1 MTTTNVTS
9 MRRRSHPWGA
19 TSSSSSSAAA
29 AAGDALSPAMPL
41 NEHQQQQQQQQQQP
55 PPPSSMNNSHDQGQD
70 NTTTITAEF
79 WIEGMTCSM
88 CAQAI
93 QGAVQA
99 LPGVQHCSI
108 SLTTDTATITWIEE
122 SSKDDRQ
129 NRGEGP
135 EGDDSKRASKATT
148 TTTTTSR
155 ESITEAI
162 ESVGYSVEQIRVLDT
177 QGAKV
182 SPTQET
188 GSNGGDVGATDDNS
202 NEASGPSP
210 SDSAQDRWERLSQR
224 QERKVRSKRDAFL
237 FSLVGTIP
245 VLILTMILPHVWPS
259 GTKTLQTTTITILQH
274 TFALETFLLF
284 LLATPVQFLSG
295 WTFYKMTYFGL
306 RSGRAGM
313 DVLVAL
319 GTTASYGYALTQ
331 GVLPQYEHADE
342 HAVHFFE
349 TSVTLISFVLLGKW
363 MQASAVRRT
372 SAALSQLMNLQAKTA
387 VKVTPFKDRQ
397 NFDPL
402 KDPYMEETVPI
413 DQVREGDLVKVIRG
427 SSIPADGRLVYGE
440 VAIDESMVTG
450 ESMPVLKTPG
460 SLVLG
465 GTICVETSHKY
476 SSVSSSSS
484 SRPGHDQDDRN
495 ATQARREQQVGA
507 AFIHVT
513 GVGSQTALSQ
523 IVQLVQDAQT
533 RSVPIQSLADQI
545 AAVFVPF
552 VCVTAIVTYLVWYAL
567 CLSHVVPKEWY
578 LDRGEDA
585 ATFSLIFGVAVLVIS
600 CPCALGLATPTAV
613 VVGTGVG
620 AKLGVLMKGGEVL
633 EIANSVDSVVFDK
646 TGTLTKGTPVL
657 SDFFKLEDP
666 EVVLPQNVS
675 LQEHLLWLFASLER
689 TSEHPLAKAVV
700 EYAQRKLDDEFLRS
714 HPFIQPSD
722 YTALT
727 GRGASATVAGT
738 RVSVGNRA
746 YARMLDMEIGPVIE
760 ECMAQ
765 LENEGMTAIMGA
777 VSGLVCVVMGIADE
791 LKPDAKDS
799 IAFLRDKLHID
810 VWLVTGDNARTA
822 NAIREKLGLP
832 RDRVVS
838 EALPA
843 AKVEQVR
850 KLQAEGRT
858 VAMVGDGIND
868 SPALAQGKVHFS
880 CFSFGLPAPRNLPL

>member
-1 MTTTNVTS
+1 
-9 MRRRSHPWGA
+9 
-19 TSSSSSSAAA
+19 
-29 AAGDALSPAMPL
+29 
-41 NEHQQQQQQQQQQP
+41 
-55 PPPSSMNNSHDQGQD
+55 
-70 NTTTITAEF
+70 
-79 WIEGMTCSM
+79 
-88 CAQAI
+88 
-93 QGAVQA
+93 
-99 LPGVQHCSI
+99 
-108 SLTTDTATITWIEE
+108 
-122 SSKDDRQ
+122 
-129 NRGEGP
+129 
-135 EGDDSKRASKATT
+135 
-148 TTTTTSR
+148 
-155 ESITEAI
+155 
-162 ESVGYSVEQIRVLDT
+162 
-177 QGAKV
+177 
-182 SPTQET
+182 
-188 GSNGGDVGATDDNS
+188 
-202 NEASGPSP
+202 
-210 SDSAQDRWERLSQR
+210 
-224 QERKVRSKRDAFL
+224 
-237 FSLVGTIP
+237 
-245 VLILTMILPHVWPS
+245 
-259 GTKTLQTTTITILQH
+259 
-274 TFALETFLLF
+274 
-284 LLATPVQFLSG
+284 
-295 WTFYKMTYFGL
+295 
-306 RSGRAGM
+306 M
-313 DVLVAL
+313 DVLVAV

-349 TSVTLISFVLLGKW
+349 TAVTLISFVLLGKW

-465 GTICVETSHKY
+465 GTICVETSHNY
-476 SSVSSSSS
+476 SAVSPPASLNT
-484 SRPGHDQDDRN
+484 SRPEHDQQDRSV
-495 ATQARREQQVGA
+495 TLARREQQVGA

-533 RSVPIQSLADQI
+533 RSVPIQSFADQI

-552 VCVTAIVTYLVWYAL
+552 VCGTSVVTYLVWYSL
-567 CLSHVVPKEWY
+567 CLTHVVPKEWY
-578 LDRGEDA
+578 FDRGEDA
-585 ATFSLIFGVAVLVIS
+585 VTFSLIFGVAVLVIS

-620 AKLGVLMKGGEVL
+620 AKLGVLMKGGEAL
-633 EIANSVDSVVFDK
+633 EIARSVDSVVFDK

-700 EYAQRKLDDEFLRS
+700 DYAQRKLDDDFLRS

-746 YARMLDMEIGPVIE
+746 YARMLSMEIGPVVE
-760 ECMAQ
+760 ECMNQ

-777 VSGLVCVVMGIADE
+777 VDGMVCVVMGIADE

-799 IAFLRDKLHID
+799 IAFLRDKLRVD

-850 KLQAEGRT
+850 KLQADGRT

-868 SPALAQGKVHFS
+868 SPALAQANVGICLGTGAEIAAEASDMVLVKGDVKDVCIALHLSRSIFKRIQWNFVWAMVYNCLGIPIAAGVFYPLVHIRLPPTIAALAMALSSISVVLSSLSLRLYQTPIVTQEQQLLAEQRRRDRQWNLCCGGNRRRNNGRSRVIGRRGRSRQNVSAWDLIMRRQQSSEANDGNNELNTHLLASVDMDQTESTS
-880 CFSFGLPAPRNLPL
+880 CIDNRTSSRLEEGTW